1 MAFDGK
7 GSIAI
12 MTGKKLD
19 LSQIHLAFAWTYA
32 SETWIFD
39 NFVMYFQQIW
49 SRRQKFPPQESK
61 IVQKLVLSALVSIK
75 KLITQSF
82 ISFQK
87 SVSFFGFTTWQ
98 LSTSPVFLA
107 FVLFAMILI
116 FLLARE
122 KNKSTKVITEKT
134 MDWKCKSTIIKN
146 KITQSLFQPVFL
158 SVCHFSFYSKTKS
171 TVLKCP
177 KIAGANSLFFKIVGA
192 KAPIA
197 SVLNTPLDYV
207 RIVNSYLRA
216 LISATLFHASCS
228 GM

>member
-1 MAFDGK
+1 MSSQNWQFLTP
-7 GSIAI
+7 SPPF
-12 MTGKKLD
+12 
-19 LSQIHLAFAWTYA
+19 LSSFLSSRIHLVNRLWAY
-32 SETWIFD
+32 
-39 NFVMYFQQIW
+39 
-49 SRRQKFPPQESK
+49 PPPPCRDD
-61 IVQKLVLSALVSIK
+61 IVYGRPLVLSALVSIK

-158 SVCHFSFYSKTKS
+158 SVCHFSFYSKTKL
-171 TVLKCP
+171 TVLKSP
-177 KIAGANSLFFKIVGA
+177 KIAGAHSLFFKIAGA
-192 KAPIA
+192 KAPIE